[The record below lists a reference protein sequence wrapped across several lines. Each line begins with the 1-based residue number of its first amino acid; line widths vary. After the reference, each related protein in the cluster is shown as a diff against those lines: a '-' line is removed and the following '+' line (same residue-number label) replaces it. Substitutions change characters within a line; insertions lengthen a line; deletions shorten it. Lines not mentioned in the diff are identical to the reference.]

1 MNKFLIQFSY
11 LLVLNFEL
19 VIFMAGGMYGGF
31 YLNKHYPIG
40 LNWLAITTPLSLLLC
55 GYLVFRYL
63 VTIIKNEQKKTE
75 QETSNHSDLKND

>member
-19 VIFMAGGMYGGF
+19 VIFMVGGMYGGF

-40 LNWLAITTPLSLLLC
+40 VNWLAITTPLSLLLC

-63 VTIIKNEQKKTE
+63 VKIIRNEEKKTE
-75 QETSNHSDLKND
+75 QEASDRSETKQ

>member
-1 MNKFLIQFSY
+1 MNKFLMQFSY

-19 VIFMAGGMYGGF
+19 VIFMVGGMYGGF

-40 LNWLAITTPLSLLLC
+40 ANWLVITTPLSLLLC

-63 VTIIKNEQKKTE
+63 VKIIKDEQKKTE
-75 QETSNHSDLKND
+75 QEISDRSDTKQ